1 MIQLTLCE
9 LQLAYPTQLHLKK
22 KLTFAQPTDQNTSQ
36 SSSIMAV
43 QYNTQR
49 PHRRHTQTY
58 PSCLADEILLPLQ
71 LLNLNDHPL
80 QQ

>member
-9 LQLAYPTQLHLKK
+9 LQLAYSTQLHLKK
-22 KLTFAQPTDQNTSQ
+22 KLTFAQPTDQKTSQ

-49 PHRRHTQTY
+49 PHRRQY
-58 PSCLADEILLPLQ
+58 PS
-71 LLNLNDHPL
+71 
-80 QQ
+80 

>member
-1 MIQLTLCE
+1 MPTSTRLF
-9 LQLAYPTQLHLKK
+9 YPITFEK
-22 KLTFAQPTDQNTSQ
+22 KLTFAQATDQNTSQ

-49 PHRRHTQTY
+49 RRINYPRIVCHTQTY

-71 LLNLNDHPL
+71 LLNLNNHPL